1 MPRWIWPLFL
11 LFAVIGRPQATRDFL
26 TADEVDQVRLAQD
39 PNDRLKLYLHFAR
52 QRVELLKQLLAKDKP
67 GRSAMIHSTLEDY
80 TKIIEAIDTVADD
93 ALRRRIEIGPGVS
106 AVVKEEKDLLGALEK
121 IAQSKPKDASRYEF
135 ALQQAIETTRDS
147 LEISQEDLKTRT
159 RAVLD
164 REAKERKERESLM
177 QPKDLEEKKAQE
189 AKEAQQKKKV
199 PTLRR
204 KGEVPKEP

>member
-93 ALRRRIEIGPGVS
+93 ALRRRIEIGPGIS

-189 AKEAQQKKKV
+189 AKEAQQKKKA